1 MKFKYLI
8 QYQEEG
14 KNRVKVNDFTDEE
27 LEDFCKNKEEI
38 KVTFLVDMSEYYE
51 DYN

>member
-14 KNRVKVNDFTDEE
+14 KNRVRVDDFNDEE
-27 LEDFCKNKEEI
+27 LEDFCKDKEEI
-38 KVTFLVDMSEYYE
+38 KVTFLVDVTEYYKN
-51 DYN
+51 YN